1 MDLIREELNAELLN
15 NTGGLHNAVEE
26 VLIGA
31 MGVQNALHLFKKGV
45 LIITPG
51 EDRKSTRLN
60 SSHLVISYA
69 VFCLKKQR
77 KRHSIAS
84 RPSGVAPATVG
95 VRSRRSTPAASRSRS
110 AGARRLSLHPLRCC
124 RLCTALL
131 SCSS

>member
-69 VFCLKKQR
+69 VFCLKKQK
-77 KRHSIAS
+77 KRHNLFQELVAVLHLLMDARHWGLRKS
-84 RPSGVAPATVG
+84 RNVTSLH
-95 VRSRRSTPAASRSRS
+95 SRFKRLDKLKVYIICVTSRSVIR
-110 AGARRLSLHPLRCC
+110 
-124 RLCTALL
+124 T
-131 SCSS
+131 